1 MIKQRITT
9 GTDTLQSKNTQ
20 DVFVG
25 DQITALRIGAM
36 PSSRF
41 GNQEFAMDWAT
52 KDIQGKVVEGT
63 VIDRE
68 IFIRSGYYKI
78 NLMHFVADQP
88 ILIKRNDFWEW
99 KKPPQIQKGDVM
111 FGHSTQFQVETISFI
126 EVSVQTFEL
135 KVDMCDTYF
144 LNGILVHNRV

>member
-1 MIKQRITT
+1 
-9 GTDTLQSKNTQ
+9 
-20 DVFVG
+20 
-25 DQITALRIGAM
+25 
-36 PSSRF
+36 
-41 GNQEFAMDWAT
+41 
-52 KDIQGKVVEGT
+52 
-63 VIDRE
+63 
-68 IFIRSGYYKI
+68 
-78 NLMHFVADQP
+78 MHFVADQP

-126 EVSVQTFEL
+126 EFSVQTFEL